1 MERKTMNENHNSINR
16 RGFLR
21 AIGTAGLV
29 PAMAQITAGIAS
41 GEEKADPNAPAKTQ
55 EPKLPQV
62 PVRKLGKTGVKVPV
76 LSLGTMFNLIDNQII
91 LRSTLKWGVNYWDT
105 AHNYGGGNSEL
116 GVGKFLKDNP
126 QVRKDLFIAT
136 KASGANTIDKI
147 EERLQTSLK
156 RMNIDYIDLYYAPHG
171 ASGPPDFTN
180 ELKQWAESAKK
191 RKLIRFFG
199 FTVHKNMADC
209 LLAAAKLD
217 WIDVIMTS
225 YNFRFMQ
232 DDKIQAGIDACHKAN
247 IGLIAMKT
255 TGKTTIQWAK
265 QTLETEAD
273 KKLIE
278 HLLQKGYT
286 QEQATIK
293 LALEDERISG
303 ACVGMENVAVLTANV
318 AAVLDKTK
326 LTQADFEVFKEYA
339 DATCSGYCAGCA
351 EICDSALPDT
361 PYVSDIMRY
370 LMYYNSYG
378 KKDLA
383 RELFAGIPADVRNK
397 LLSIDYSAAEA
408 RCPQHLPIA
417 KLVSEAISKLA

>member
-1 MERKTMNENHNSINR
+1 MNENHNPINR
-16 RGFLR
+16 RDFLKT
-21 AIGTAGLV
+21 IGTAGLV
-29 PAMAQITAGIAS
+29 PALSQVTAGIAS
-41 GEEKADPNAPAKTQ
+41 GQEKADPNAPAKTQ

-62 PVRKLGKTGVKVPV
+62 PVRKLGKTGVKIPV

-156 RMNIDYIDLYYAPHG
+156 RMNIDYIDLYHAPHG
-171 ASGPPDFTN
+171 ASGPADFTD

-217 WIDVIMTS
+217 WIDAIMSS

-232 DDKIQAGIDACHKAN
+232 DDKIRAGIDACYKAK

-351 EICDSALPDT
+351 EICDSALPDA

-370 LMYYNSYG
+370 MMYYNSYG
-378 KKDLA
+378 KKDWA
-383 RELFAGIPADVRNK
+383 RELFAEIPCDVKNR
-397 LLSIDYSAAEA
+397 LLTIDYSAAEA
-408 RCPQHLPIA
+408 RCPQHLPIG
-417 KLVSEAISKLA
+417 KLVSEAVSKLA

>member
-1 MERKTMNENHNSINR
+1 MKESQNEINR
-16 RGFLR
+16 RNFLKT
-21 AIGTAGLV
+21 IGAAGLV

-41 GEEKADPNAPAKTQ
+41 GEEKDDPNAPAKTQ

-62 PVRKLGKTGVKVPV
+62 PVRKLGKTGIKIPV

-126 QVRKDLFIAT
+126 EVRKNIFLAT
-136 KASGANTIDKI
+136 KASGANTIDEI
-147 EERLQTSLK
+147 EQRLQTSLK
-156 RMNIDYIDLYYAPHG
+156 RMNIDYIDLYYAPHA
-171 ASGPPDFTN
+171 ASGPDKLTD
-180 ELKQWAESAKK
+180 ELKNWTESAKK

-232 DDKIQAGIDACHKAN
+232 DEKMRAAVDACYKAN

-351 EICDSALPDT
+351 EICDSALPDA

-378 KKDLA
+378 KKGWA
-383 RELFAGIPADVRNK
+383 RELFAGIPGDVRNR
-397 LLSIDYSAAEA
+397 LLTIDYSAAEA

-417 KLVSEAISKLA
+417 KLVSEAVSKLA

>member
-1 MERKTMNENHNSINR
+1 MNEINR
-16 RGFLR
+16 RNFLKTV
-21 AIGTAGLV
+21 GTAGLV
-29 PAMAQITAGIAS
+29 PAMVQITASIAS
-41 GEEKADPNAPAKTQ
+41 GEEKADPNALAKTQ

-62 PVRKLGKTGVKVPV
+62 PVRKLGKTGVKIPV

-136 KASGANTIDKI
+136 KASGANTIDEI
-147 EERLQTSLK
+147 EQRLQTSLK
-156 RMNIDYIDLYYAPHG
+156 RMNIDYIDLYYAPHA
-171 ASGPPDFTN
+171 ASGPDKLTD
-180 ELKQWAESAKK
+180 ELKNWAESAKK

-217 WIDVIMTS
+217 WIDAIMSS

-232 DDKIQAGIDACHKAN
+232 DDKIQAGIDACYKAK

-278 HLLQKGYT
+278 HLLQKGFT

-351 EICDSALPDT
+351 EVCDSALPDA

-383 RELFAGIPADVRNK
+383 RELFAEIPADVRDR

-417 KLVSEAISKLA
+417 KLVSEAVSKLA

>member
-1 MERKTMNENHNSINR
+1 MKEKYNKIDRRNFLKTM
-16 RGFLR
+16 G
-21 AIGTAGLV
+21 AAGLGSV
-29 PAMAQITAGIAS
+29 FASAKVKAGPN
-41 GEEKADPNAPAKTQ
+41 EPNAGKIQ
-55 EPKLPQV
+55 EPEYPQI
-62 PVRKLGKTGVKVPV
+62 PRRKLGKTGADVSV
-76 LSLGTMFNLIDNQII
+76 LALGTMFNVVENQII
-91 LRSTLKWGVNYWDT
+91 LRKALQWGVNYWDT
-105 AHNYGGGNSEL
+105 ANSYGGGNSEL
-116 GVGKFLKDNP
+116 GIGKFLSNNP
-126 QVRKDLFIAT
+126 EVRKELFIVS
-136 KASGANTIDKI
+136 KASDARTIADVEK
-147 EERLQTSLK
+147 RLQTSFEK
-156 RMNIDYIDLYYAPHG
+156 MNTDYINLYYGVHALDDPG
-171 ASGPPDFTN
+171 QLTD
-180 ELKQWAESAKK
+180 ELKQWARDAKK

-199 FTVHKNMADC
+199 FSTHRNMAKC
-209 LLAAAKLD
+209 LAAAAKLD
-217 WIDVIMTS
+217 WIDAIMTS

-232 DDKIQAGIDACHKAN
+232 DDKMRAGIDACYKAK

-351 EICDSALPDT
+351 EICDSALPDA

-378 KKDLA
+378 KKGWA
-383 RELFAGIPADVRNK
+383 RELFAEIPGDVRNR
-397 LLSIDYSAAEA
+397 LLSIDYGAAEA

-417 KLVSEAISKLA
+417 KLVSEAVSKLA

>member
-1 MERKTMNENHNSINR
+1 MNEINR
-16 RGFLR
+16 RNFLKTV
-21 AIGTAGLV
+21 GTAGLV
-29 PAMAQITAGIAS
+29 PAMVQITASIAS
-41 GEEKADPNAPAKTQ
+41 GEEKADPNALAKTQ

-62 PVRKLGKTGVKVPV
+62 PVRKLGKTGVKIPV

-136 KASGANTIDKI
+136 KASGANTIDEI
-147 EERLQTSLK
+147 EQRLQTSLK
-156 RMNIDYIDLYYAPHG
+156 RMNIDYIDLYYAPHA
-171 ASGPPDFTN
+171 ASGPDKLTD
-180 ELKQWAESAKK
+180 ELKNWAESAKK

-209 LLAAAKLD
+209 LLAAAKLG
-217 WIDVIMTS
+217 WIDAIMTS

-232 DDKIQAGIDACHKAN
+232 DDKIQAGIDACYKAK

-278 HLLQKGYT
+278 HFLQKGYT

-351 EICDSALPDT
+351 EVCDSALPDA

-383 RELFAGIPADVRNK
+383 RELFAEIPADVRDR

-417 KLVSEAISKLA
+417 KLVAEAVSKLA

>member
-1 MERKTMNENHNSINR
+1 MNENHNPINR
-16 RGFLR
+16 RDFLKTV
-21 AIGTAGLV
+21 GTAGLV
-29 PAMAQITAGIAS
+29 PALSQVTAGIAS
-41 GEEKADPNAPAKTQ
+41 GQEKADPNALAKTQ

-62 PVRKLGKTGVKVPV
+62 PVRKLGKTGVKIPV

-126 QVRKDLFIAT
+126 EVRKNIFLAT
-136 KASGANTIDKI
+136 KASGANTIDEI

-156 RMNIDYIDLYYAPHG
+156 RMNIDYIDLYYAPHA
-171 ASGPPDFTN
+171 ASGPDKLTD
-180 ELKQWAESAKK
+180 ELKNWAESAKK

-199 FTVHKNMADC
+199 FTVHKDMAEC

-217 WIDVIMTS
+217 WIDAIMSS

-232 DDKIQAGIDACHKAN
+232 DDKMRAGIDACYKAK

-339 DATCSGYCAGCA
+339 DVTCSGYCAGCA
-351 EICDSALPDT
+351 EICDSALPDA

-378 KKDLA
+378 KKDWA
-383 RELFAGIPADVRNK
+383 RELFAEIPGNVRNR

-417 KLVSEAISKLA
+417 KLVAEAVSKLA